1 MAASPT
7 HALVPD
13 PERATQGFVANL
25 SWLRQRPALLLIE
38 VAWRWIFGVPAT
50 LLLYR
55 EGSRILAAVPWQSTG
70 ITDVTANQLL
80 TDPSAAA
87 VRIGSFFAMVEPGV
101 LHTAQWLTPLLLVVW
116 ALASGVG
123 RSLLLRRMDP
133 STATRLVTLIIL
145 QFLRVLPFAVL
156 LLLWWLGVQGLARYA
171 IAGPIAANH
180 DPSMMLYVGGV
191 IALTLAL
198 FSVSALTAW
207 VVTLAPILSVR
218 NNIGVLRSLQEAV
231 RVGGLRSGLVEINLV
246 LGVVKIAL
254 LVLAMVFS
262 ACPLPFSSV
271 MTDQFLLEWNI
282 TVAIWYCLASDFFH
296 VARVSSYLRL
306 WQAKQHGTA

>member
-1 MAASPT
+1 MAAAHDVT
-7 HALVPD
+7 PD

-25 SWLRQRPALLLIE
+25 SWLRQRPVLLLIE
-38 VAWRWIFGVPAT
+38 VAWRWLFGIPAV

-80 TDPSAAA
+80 TAPSAAA

-101 LHTAQWLTPLLLVVW
+101 LHSARWLAPTLLLGW

-133 STATRLVTLIIL
+133 STATRPMTLVVL
-145 QFLRVLPFAVL
+145 QFLRVLPFAGL

-171 IAGPIAANH
+171 IAEPIAANL

-198 FSVSALTAW
+198 FSLSALTAW

-218 NNIGVLRSLQEAV
+218 DNTGVFRSLRDAA

-262 ACPLPFSSV
+262 ACPLPFQSV

-282 TVAIWYCLASDFFH
+282 AVAIWYCLASDFFH

-306 WQAKQHGTA
+306 WQARTGSTA

>member
-1 MAASPT
+1 MASTAQV
-7 HALVPD
+7 AVPD

-25 SWLRQRPALLLIE
+25 SWLRQRPMLLLIE
-38 VAWRWIFGVPAT
+38 VAWRWLFGVPAAWLT
-50 LLLYR
+50 YR

-70 ITDVTANQLL
+70 IADVSANQLL
-80 TDPSAAA
+80 TDPTAAA

-101 LHTAQWLTPLLLVVW
+101 LHAALWLAPSLLAGW
-116 ALASGVG
+116 AVASGLG
-123 RSLLLRRMDP
+123 RSLLLRRMDS
-133 STATRLVTLIIL
+133 STAARPVTLVVL

-156 LLLWWLGVQGLARYA
+156 LSLWWLGLQWLAGTA
-171 IAGPIAANH
+171 IATPIAAGRE
-180 DPSMMLYVGGV
+180 PSMMLYVGGV

-198 FSVSALTAW
+198 FSVSALTGW
-207 VVTLAPILSVR
+207 IVTLAPILSVR
-218 NNIGVLRSLQEAV
+218 NNLGVGRSLREAV

-262 ACPLPFSSV
+262 ACPLPFQSV

-282 TVAIWYCLASDFFH
+282 AVAIWYCLASDFFH

-306 WQAKQHGTA
+306 WKARQGSAA